1 MSRAT
6 KEGVINAD
14 KKSVTAAVEQVM
26 RFLFMGKSD
35 SRGELK
41 ELSKAK
47 VKRDFSNSPI
57 TSTDIELEN
66 FIGERLLE
74 TVNIVCITN
83 FKMSGVFKCDLK
95 LTSRDLNSCDFSIQL
110 ATCLTLDSPRMYIDC
125 SNLNKRGQ
133 VRLLDILKKLKIL
146 FDSRVCVILVSEAS
160 MTEDLK
166 QVSER
171 DFSTFETPAKKFKI
185 ASATDSLELEKEGE
199 SETLIVE
206 KNKLEIS
213 INILKKEHASL
224 LKNNK
229 SLHEENV
236 TLNDLIDK
244 VKLENCQLQQ
254 DVDNLVVKSETLKNE
269 GITVE
274 NLKAVVEQLKVS
286 SGSLESEKDYKEAEI
301 DGLKLINDSL
311 IVNAKNMQVELGKFK
326 TESDS
331 LKAELSIMKV
341 DKESWIKE
349 REGQDQLR
357 DSLSVETESLKVV
370 KESLR
375 MTRDSMETLRVEK
388 EGLMEE
394 RDTFQ
399 VERDS
404 LLVEKEKLKAE
415 NDSLKVDINN
425 IKLSTK
431 SVTKAPLGKGGNL
444 CVDVDVNEKLKYLK
458 QAVLENQQKMSS
470 AFSPEI
476 VQRSIPTLHFES
488 RTEGNSDSFTVSVT
502 IFKPECLYRHPE
514 LRAFEGKGTSRK
526 AAKRKAFDILIENI
540 LSFELGK

>member
-6 KEGVINAD
+6 KEGIINID

-41 ELSKAK
+41 EVSKAK

-66 FIGERLLE
+66 FLGGRLLE
-74 TVNIVCITN
+74 TVTIVCITN

-95 LTSRDLNSCDFSIQL
+95 LTSRDINSSDYSVQL

-133 VRLLDILKKLKIL
+133 VRLQDMLKKMKIL

-160 MTEDLK
+160 ISEDLK

-171 DFSTFETPAKKFKI
+171 DFSTFEIPVKKFKI
-185 ASATDSLELEKEGE
+185 ASATNLLEPEKAGE

-206 KNKLEIS
+206 KNKLEMS

-229 SLHEENV
+229 SLHDENV
-236 TLNDLIDK
+236 TLNNLIEK

-254 DVDNLVVKSETLKNE
+254 DVDNLVVKSETMKNE

-286 SGSLESEKDYKEAEI
+286 SSSLETEKDYKEAEI

-311 IVNAKNMQVELGKFK
+311 IANAKNMQIELGKFK
-326 TESDS
+326 NESDS

-341 DKESWIKE
+341 DKESWIKK
-349 REGQDQLR
+349 REGLDELR

-375 MTRDSMETLRVEK
+375 ITRDSMETLRVEK

-394 RDTFQ
+394 RDIFQ
-399 VERDS
+399 
-404 LLVEKEKLKAE
+404 VEKEKLKAE

-431 SVTKAPLGKGGNL
+431 TLTKAPSGKGGNL

-470 AFSPEI
+470 ASSPEI

-488 RTEGNSDSFTVSVT
+488 RTEGNTDSFTVSVT
-502 IFKPECLYRHPE
+502 ILKPECLYRHPE

-526 AAKRKAFDILIENI
+526 AAKRKAFDNLIENI
-540 LSFELGK
+540 LSFE